1 MRNLFVVVLL
11 SSLGSGGL
19 AACGE
24 PNQEAKSAAD
34 PWSDFKGTYSASG
47 PKDETSEDGEPA
59 KKEAKGKP
67 ASAHH
72 ETAEDGASSRKKG
85 PSKGTVNGESLSSVD
100 VDVLTDVSKSALKSK
115 FVSNSVMTG
124 PQYELV
130 QVQLKGATV
139 QVIRPAE
146 KPSPNGPAIASP
158 KTKNDQLTKN
168 DASWYDEEADVL
180 VFVSAGKKA
189 AAQKALGAIVKH

>member
-1 MRNLFVVVLL
+1 MRNHLVVVLV
-11 SSLGSGGL
+11 SSLGL
-19 AACGE
+19 VACGGANE
-24 PNQEAKSAAD
+24 EAKNGGD
-34 PWSDFKGTYSASG
+34 PWAGFKGTYSTPA
-47 PKDETSEDGEPA
+47 PKGETSGDGEPA
-59 KKEAKGKP
+59 QKEAKAKGKAEPKHEAAEEAAP
-67 ASAHH
+67 ARV
-72 ETAEDGASSRKKG
+72 ASKA
-85 PSKGTVNGESLSSVD
+85 TVNGESLSSID
-100 VDVLTDVSKSALKSK
+100 VDVLTDVSKSALKAK

-146 KPSPNGPAIASP
+146 KPSPNGPAISSP
-158 KTKNDQLTKN
+158 KAKSSELSKN

-180 VFVSAGKKA
+180 VFVTAGKKA

>member
-1 MRNLFVVVLL
+1 MRNLFVVIVL
-11 SSLGSGGL
+11 SSLGL
-19 AACGE
+19 AACGAS
-24 PNQEAKSAAD
+24 NQETKSGGD
-34 PWSDFKGTYSASG
+34 PWSDFKGTYSAPA
-47 PKDETSEDGEPA
+47 PKDDDGEPTG
-59 KKEAKGKP
+59 KEAKGRSN
-67 ASAHH
+67 ANANQES
-72 ETAEDGASSRKKG
+72 AEDAAGKKVASKA
-85 PSKGTVNGESLSSVD
+85 TVNGESLSSVD

-130 QVQLKGATV
+130 QVQLKGAMV

-158 KTKNDQLTKN
+158 KTKSSQLTKN

>member
-1 MRNLFVVVLL
+1 MRNLFVVIVLT
-11 SSLGSGGL
+11 SLGL
-19 AACGE
+19 AACGAS
-24 PNQEAKSAAD
+24 NQETKSGGD
-34 PWSDFKGTYSASG
+34 PWSDFKGTYSAPA
-47 PKDETSEDGEPA
+47 PKDDDGEPTA
-59 KKEAKGKP
+59 KQANANQGD
-67 ASAHH
+67 
-72 ETAEDGASSRKKG
+72 AEDAAGKKVASKA
-85 PSKGTVNGESLSSVD
+85 TVNGESLSSVD
-100 VDVLTDVSKSALKSK
+100 VDVLTDVSKSALKAK

-158 KTKNDQLTKN
+158 KAKSAELTKN

-180 VFVSAGKKA
+180 VFVSAPKKA

>member
-1 MRNLFVVVLL
+1 MRNQLVVVLL
-11 SSLGSGGL
+11 SSIGL
-19 AACGE
+19 FACGGA
-24 PNQEAKSAAD
+24 NQETKNEGD
-34 PWSDFKGTYSASG
+34 PWSGFKGTYSTPAAPG
-47 PKDETSEDGEPA
+47 EKSEAGEPA
-59 KKEAKGKP
+59 KKEATAKAEATQ
-67 ASAHH
+67 ASA
-72 ETAEDGASSRKKG
+72 EAAPAPKKT
-85 PSKGTVNGESLSSVD
+85 SKGTVKGESLSSVD
-100 VDVLTDVSKSALKSK
+100 VDVLTDVSKSALKAK

-158 KTKNDQLTKN
+158 KAKSGELTKN
-168 DASWYDEEADVL
+168 DASWYDDEADVL